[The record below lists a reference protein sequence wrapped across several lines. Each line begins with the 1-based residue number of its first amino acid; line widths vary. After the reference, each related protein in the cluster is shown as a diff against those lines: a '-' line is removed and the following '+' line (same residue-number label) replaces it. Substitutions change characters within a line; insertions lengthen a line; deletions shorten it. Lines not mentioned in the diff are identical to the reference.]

1 MSCHKATND
10 FAWMD
15 FMETATARS
24 VVVDIADMAIGK
36 DPNCTLITYSL
47 GSCIGV
53 ALWDPVVRVGGLLHF
68 MLPESSISPAKA
80 AVQPAMFADTG
91 IPLLFKSV
99 YAVGADKKKLIVKIA
114 GAAQMM
120 DAKGVFNIGKRNHMA
135 LRKILWRNNVMI
147 DAEDIG
153 GYDGR
158 TMRLE
163 IGTGRVLIKSKAGE
177 YEL

>member
-1 MSCHKATND
+1 MPMRAGDYRKPISH
-10 FAWMD
+10 
-15 FMETATARS
+15 METATTKS
-24 VVVDIADMAIGK
+24 IVVDIADMAVSN
-36 DPNCTLITYSL
+36 DPDCTLVTYSL

-53 ALWDPVVRVGGLLHF
+53 SIWDPVAKVGGLLHY
-68 MLPESSISPAKA
+68 MLPESTISPDKAKT
-80 AVQPAMFADTG
+80 QPAMFADTG
-91 IPLLFKSV
+91 IQLLFKSA
-99 YAVGADKKKLIVKIA
+99 YSLGADKKRIVVKVA

-120 DAKGVFNIGKRNHMA
+120 DAQGIFSIGKRNHLA

-147 DAEDIG
+147 DVEDIG
-153 GYDGR
+153 GFDGR